1 MHSFEENNVGLGLED
16 LAEDSDEDRDLR
28 PSSVNGMN
36 GQYNGTAHLLKG
48 DDR

>member
-16 LAEDSDEDRDLR
+16 LAEDSDEDRGLR
-28 PSSVNGMN
+28 RSSVNGMN
-36 GQYNGTAHLLKG
+36 GRYNGTHRLKE

>member
-16 LAEDSDEDRDLR
+16 LAEDSDEDQGLR
-28 PSSVNGMN
+28 RSSVNGTN
-36 GQYNGTAHLLKG
+36 GQCNGTHRLRE

>member
-16 LAEDSDEDRDLR
+16 LAEDSDEDRGLR
-28 PSSVNGMN
+28 RSSVNGMN
-36 GQYNGTAHLLKG
+36 GRYNGTHRLKG